1 MTTVIAIGN
10 LKGGVAKTTTCISLG
25 GCLAEMGKIVLLL
38 DLDPQAHLTLSL
50 GLKPESIRYTVG
62 EVLLGNLSL
71 VGASRETG
79 TFGLDI
85 VPANQSLSVVNKV
98 LYRQKGYEFLL
109 KQQIRAL
116 KDGLYD
122 VILIDCPPACGPLT
136 LNALTAADL
145 LVIPVLCDYY
155 AARSLRQTIGMA
167 KLVRERTNPSLDYRI
182 LVTMYDR
189 RIRLSS
195 LILEQLRQQLG
206 HRVLQTVIE
215 MDARLKETGTAGKPI
230 NRYAPRSRGADQY
243 RLLAAE
249 LLSGHTASVPDLSI
263 RVARGLP

>member
-10 LKGGVAKTTTCISLG
+10 LKGGVAKTTTCLSLG

-50 GLKPESIRYTVG
+50 GLKPENIRYTVS

-98 LYRQKGYEFLL
+98 LYRQAGYEFLL
-109 KQQIRAL
+109 KQQIHAL
-116 KDGLYD
+116 KDSLYD

-145 LVIPVLCDYY
+145 LVIPLLCDYY

-167 KLVRERTNPSLDYRI
+167 KLVRERTNPSLEYRI
-182 LVTMYDR
+182 LITMYDR
-189 RIRLSS
+189 RIRLSH
-195 LILEQLRQQLG
+195 LVLEQLQQQLG
-206 HRVLQTVIE
+206 HRVLQTIIE
-215 MDARLKETGTAGKPI
+215 VDARLKESGVAGNPI
-230 NRYAPRSRGADQY
+230 NRYAPKSRGAHQY
-243 RLLAAE
+243 RLLATE
-249 LLSGHTASVPDLSI
+249 LLSGHVTAVPTSRESPMSL
-263 RVARGLP
+263 

>member
-1 MTTVIAIGN
+1 MAHVIAIGN
-10 LKGGVAKTTTCISLG
+10 LKGGVAKTTTCLSLG
-25 GCLAEMGKIVLLL
+25 GCLAEMGQIVLLV

-79 TFGLDI
+79 TLGLDI
-85 VPANQSLSVVNKV
+85 VPANQGLWVVNKL

-109 KQQIRAL
+109 KQQIHAL
-116 KDGLYD
+116 KDSLYD
-122 VILIDCPPACGPLT
+122 FILIDCPPACRPLT
-136 LNALTAADL
+136 LNALTTADL

-155 AARSLRQTIGMA
+155 AARSLRQTIGMV

-195 LILEQLRQQLG
+195 LILEQLREQLG
-206 HRVLQTVIE
+206 RRVLQTVIE
-215 MDARLKETGTAGKPI
+215 VDARLRETGTAGEPI
-230 NRYAPRSRGADQY
+230 SRYAPRSRGADQY

-249 LLSGHTASVPDLSI
+249 LLSGCTASVPAPSTRES
-263 RVARGLP
+263 RVLL

>member
-10 LKGGVAKTTTCISLG
+10 LKGGVAKTTTCLSLG

-50 GLKPESIRYTVG
+50 GLKPETVRYTVS
-62 EVLLGNLSL
+62 EVLLGHLSL

-85 VPANQSLSVVNKV
+85 VPANQTLSVINKA
-98 LYRQKGYEFLL
+98 LYRQASYEFCL
-109 KQQIRAL
+109 KQQIGAL
-116 KDGLYD
+116 KDNLYD
-122 VILIDCPPACGPLT
+122 FILIDCPPACGPLT

-145 LVIPVLCDYY
+145 LVIPLQCDYY
-155 AARSLRQTIGMA
+155 AARSLRQTIGMV
-167 KLVRERTNPSLDYRI
+167 KLIRERTNPSLEYRV

-189 RIRLSS
+189 RIRLSH
-195 LILEQLRQQLG
+195 LVLEQLRQQLG
-206 HRVLQTVIE
+206 HRVLRTVIE
-215 MDARLKETGTAGKPI
+215 VDVRLKESGAAGKPI
-230 NRYAPRSRGADQY
+230 NQYAPRSRGADQY

-249 LLSGHTASVPDLSI
+249 LLGKESPG
-263 RVARGLP
+263 